1 MNGIL
6 LCLPVFLPIAA
17 GLAAYFI
24 PFRTDRG
31 RCTLYG
37 VIIGATTILAW
48 LAILQCDG
56 SGFTFLRFTDSL
68 HFTLRMDGAAKLF
81 AGLSASLWPF
91 TMVYAGHR
99 LRRQH
104 DDHVPVL

>member
-6 LCLPVFLPIAA
+6 LCLPVFLPIVA

-24 PFRTDRG
+24 PFRTDRA
-31 RCTLYG
+31 RCTLYA
-37 VIIGATTILAW
+37 VIIGATTVLAW

-56 SGFTFLRFTDSL
+56 SAFTFLRFTDSL

-91 TMVYAGHR
+91 TMVY
-99 LRRQH
+99 
-104 DDHVPVL
+104 VPPQNA